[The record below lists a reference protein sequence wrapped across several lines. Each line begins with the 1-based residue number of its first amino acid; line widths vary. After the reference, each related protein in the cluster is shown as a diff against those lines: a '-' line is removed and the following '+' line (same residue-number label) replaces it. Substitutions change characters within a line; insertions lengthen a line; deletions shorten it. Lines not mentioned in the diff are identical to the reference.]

1 MYENTGIL
9 TIHGKTYAI
18 DTYYP
23 LGKRRP
29 EYKIF
34 CVWEKS
40 AVLRGESHTFASED
54 GFIDWLDEVQAPRQM
69 GLL

>member
-1 MYENTGIL
+1 MYENTGTL

-34 CVWEKS
+34 CVWEKH
-40 AVLRGESHTFASED
+40 AVLRGESHTFASEE
-54 GFIDWLDEVQAPRQM
+54 GFIDWLDKVQEPVQRA
-69 GLL
+69 LW

>member
-1 MYENTGIL
+1 MYENTGTL

-34 CVWEKS
+34 CVWAREGDKHIF
-40 AVLRGESHTFASED
+40 AGEHSFLA
-54 GFIDWLDEVQAPRQM
+54 WLNKVQAPVQRE
-69 GLL
+69 LW

>member
-1 MYENTGIL
+1 MYENTGTL

-29 EYKIF
+29 EYKFF
-34 CVWEKS
+34 CVWARE
-40 AVLRGESHTFASED
+40 GESHTFVSE
-54 GFIDWLDEVQAPRQM
+54 GEFIKWLEKAQVPVQRE
-69 GLL
+69 LW